1 MAHTSEYEVETF
13 FIDRL
18 ESIGYSFVE
27 MHDYDD
33 VISNFREQLAKFNAK
48 KLAEKG
54 HGASFS
60 DSEFNRIMIHVDNHS
75 VYESS
80 KILRDKYVLQLDDGQ
95 TVYIDFF
102 SSDIDRNIYQVTHQ
116 VTMDKD
122 HKDDV
127 VYKNRYD
134 VTVLIN
140 GLPVVQIE
148 LKRPGVEIN
157 EAINQINR
165 YRKFSF

>member
-54 HGASFS
+54 HGA
-60 DSEFNRIMIHVDNHS
+60 
-75 VYESS
+75 
-80 KILRDKYVLQLDDGQ
+80 
-95 TVYIDFF
+95 
-102 SSDIDRNIYQVTHQ
+102 
-116 VTMDKD
+116 
-122 HKDDV
+122 
-127 VYKNRYD
+127 
-134 VTVLIN
+134 
-140 GLPVVQIE
+140 
-148 LKRPGVEIN
+148 
-157 EAINQINR
+157 
-165 YRKFSF
+165 